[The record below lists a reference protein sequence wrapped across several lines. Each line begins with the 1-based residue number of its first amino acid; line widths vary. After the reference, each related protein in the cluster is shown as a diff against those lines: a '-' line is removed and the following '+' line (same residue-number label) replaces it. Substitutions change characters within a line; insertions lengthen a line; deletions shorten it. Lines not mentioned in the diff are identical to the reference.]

1 MKVLLTGATGFIGS
15 AILRQLIQRGDNVRV
30 LARPNSDQKNLF
42 GLDCEIF
49 LGDLND
55 TRSIEPAIKDCQVL
69 IHVAADY
76 RLWALNPKDI
86 TNTNVIGTKNIMRAA
101 ITANVERIIYTSS
114 VATLGKRR
122 DNIPANEYTPSS
134 LSDMIGVYKKS
145 KFLAEQEVRRMIT
158 DKSLPAI
165 IVNPSAPIGP
175 RDLKPTPTGQIII
188 KAANG
193 EIPAYIE
200 TGLNVVH
207 VDDVAR
213 GHILALEKGVIG
225 ERYILGGENLTFKEI
240 LELVSECT
248 DIAAPTIRIP
258 HNIVLPIAH
267 LVQAWATITKSS
279 EPFVTVDGVRMAKQ
293 IMHYDSTKAKL
304 ELGYE
309 SRPAKEAIQDAIKWF
324 GEHGYLY

>member
-15 AILRQLIQRGDNVRV
+15 AILRQLIQRGDKVRV
-30 LARPNSDQKNLF
+30 LVRPNSNQKNLL

-49 LGDLND
+49 FGDIND
-55 TRSIEPAIKDCQVL
+55 IHSIKPAIKNCQVM
-69 IHVAADY
+69 IHAAADY
-76 RLWALNPKDI
+76 RLWALNPKEI
-86 TNTNVIGTKNIMRAA
+86 TKTNVIGTKNIMNAA
-101 ITANVERIIYTSS
+101 INANVEKIIYTSS
-114 VATLGKRR
+114 VATLGKNR
-122 DNIPANEYTPSS
+122 DNIPANEDTPSS

-188 KAANG
+188 KAASG
-193 EIPAYIE
+193 EIPAYIK

-213 GHILALEKGVIG
+213 GHLLALKKGVIG

-248 DIAAPTIRIP
+248 DKAAPTISVP
-258 HNIVLPIAH
+258 HNIVLPIAY
-267 LVQAWATITKSS
+267 LVQAWATITNSS

-293 IMHYDSTKAKL
+293 IMYYNSNKAKL
-304 ELGYE
+304 ELGYK

-324 GEHGYLY
+324 GEYGYLH

>member
-1 MKVLLTGATGFIGS
+1 LVRPSSNQANLL
-15 AILRQLIQRGDNVRV
+15 
-30 LARPNSDQKNLF
+30 
-42 GLDCEIF
+42 GLECEIVF
-49 LGDLND
+49 GDLND
-55 TRSIEPAIKDCQVL
+55 IYSIKAAIKNCQVL

-76 RLWALNPKDI
+76 RLWALNPKEI
-86 TNTNVIGTKNIMRAA
+86 IRTNVIGTKNIMTAA
-101 ITANVERIIYTSS
+101 IDANIEKIIYTSS
-114 VATLGKRR
+114 VATLGKNR
-122 DNIPANEYTPSS
+122 DNIPANEDTPSS

-145 KFLAEQEVRRMIT
+145 KFLAEQDVQRMII

-175 RDLKPTPTGQIII
+175 RDLKPTPTGQMII
-188 KAANG
+188 KAAND
-193 EIPAYIE
+193 EIPAYIK

-207 VDDVAR
+207 VDDVAC

-240 LELVSECT
+240 LDLVSEYSNK
-248 DIAAPTIRIP
+248 AAPTISIP
-258 HNIVLPIAH
+258 HSVVLPIAY

-293 IMHYDSTKAKL
+293 IMYYDSNKAKL
-304 ELGYE
+304 KLGYK

-324 GEHGYLY
+324 GEYGYLH

>member
-1 MKVLLTGATGFIGS
+1 MRILLTGATGFIGS

-30 LARPNSDQKNLF
+30 LVRPNSNKKNLL

-55 TRSIEPAIKDCQVL
+55 LCSIVPAIKNCQVL

-76 RLWALNPKDI
+76 RLWALNPEEII
-86 TNTNVIGTKNIMRAA
+86 TTNVGGTKNIMTAA
-101 ITANVERIIYTSS
+101 IDANVDKIIYTSS
-114 VATLGKRR
+114 VATLGKNR
-122 DNIPANEYTPSS
+122 DNIPANEDTPSS

-145 KFLAEQEVRRMIT
+145 KFLAEEKVRRMIV
-158 DKSLPAI
+158 DESLPAI

-175 RDLKPTPTGQIII
+175 RDLKPTPTGQIIV

-193 EIPAYIE
+193 KIPAYIK

-213 GHILALEKGVIG
+213 GHLLALEKGVIG

-248 DIAAPTIRIP
+248 DKTAPTISIP
-258 HNIVLPIAH
+258 PSAVLPIAH
-267 LVQAWATITKSS
+267 LAQAWATMTKSS
-279 EPFVTVDGVRMAKQ
+279 EPFVTVDGVQMAKQ
-293 IMHYDSTKAKL
+293 VMYYDSNKAKL
-304 ELGYE
+304 KLGYR
-309 SRPAKEAIQDAIKWF
+309 SRSAKEAIQDAIKWF
-324 GEHGYLY
+324 GEHGYLH